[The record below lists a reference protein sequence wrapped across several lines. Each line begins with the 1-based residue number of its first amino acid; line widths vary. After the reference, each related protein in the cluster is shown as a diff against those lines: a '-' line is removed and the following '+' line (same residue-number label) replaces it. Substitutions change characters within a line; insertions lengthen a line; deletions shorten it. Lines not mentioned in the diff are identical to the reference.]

1 MPMCNIGDK
10 FKIMRRLLGT
20 LFLGVVFGGVGCSP
34 GAIQDP
40 LKASDWIK
48 AFESPF
54 MTMNDQARSE
64 QLTVLRWIY
73 ESPWLTF
80 DAGLDKER
88 IPDACQFRNFVAL
101 RAQGAAAAGSADLG
115 ALTTQYLAQCETEI
129 ANGPKDL
136 LRNLYRTLFI
146 RFAVEN
152 NPYVRRVVFHLP
164 NGYRQPGLIALKDDR
179 HRRPWLILR
188 AGILG
193 NSVDVQAERFVLLQ
207 LFEQGPFN
215 VIFLDS
221 MTSAE
226 TIKLNE
232 KLSVGGLDEGLQ
244 NYQIARQLRDPAE
257 PLSRLVG
264 DIHLMA
270 ISMGGHGLFMSMILN
285 EVNPPLFKSAV
296 GLCPMV
302 QFRETFSGHERSPW
316 SFWGMNLY
324 ASFRMSP
331 LMKRIPGIRRSW
343 FLPDAFAWV
352 RDHYQGPL
360 TDDGQVQFPEGFPKT
375 DFMKGN
381 EILPYV
387 PLIRTP
393 VSVFATV
400 KDDLVPYAI
409 NTGVLL
415 QLPERNPAVQIHP
428 LQESFH
434 CSFPGA
440 YSWSQMGD
448 LLKAQFFGAEPL
460 EDLEGFARQTRPL
473 PASLAGQAIDADLD
487 FELQDQD
494 RFLKARVRATDG
506 AEMSVDI
513 PIDDLGWGTIGRV
526 RNETEARTLTR
537 WANAN
542 IHLITTDEGHL
553 ALTWPVPADG
563 VAAGRKAPREHGEAN

>member
-1 MPMCNIGDK
+1 MPACNIRDHLRTGVL
-10 FKIMRRLLGT
+10 RWALGL
-20 LFLGVVFGGVGCSP
+20 LFLSAGCSP
-34 GAIQDP
+34 GALQNP
-40 LKASDWIK
+40 LETSDWIQ
-48 AFESPF
+48 AFESEF
-54 MTMNDQARSE
+54 MTMNDAASSE
-64 QLTVLRWIY
+64 QLRVLRWIY

-80 DAGLDKER
+80 DAGLEDEK
-88 IPDACQFRNFVAL
+88 IPAACQFRNFQAISSAHAAHAPGTEAL
-101 RAQGAAAAGSADLG
+101 RDLTAD
-115 ALTTQYLAQCETEI
+115 YLAKCEKEI
-129 ANGPKDL
+129 ATGPKDL
-136 LRNLYRTLFI
+136 ARNLYRTLFI

-232 KLSVGGLDEGLQ
+232 RLSVGGLDEGLQ
-244 NYQIARQLRDPAE
+244 NYQIARRLTDPAE

-264 DIHLMA
+264 DVHLMA
-270 ISMGGHGLFMSMILN
+270 ISMGGHGMLMAMILN
-285 EVNPPLFKSAV
+285 EVNPPVFKSAV

-316 SFWGMNLY
+316 SFLGMNIY
-324 ASFRMSP
+324 ASFRLP
-331 LMKRIPGIRRSW
+331 LMERVPGIRRSW

-352 RDHYQGPL
+352 RDHYRGPL
-360 TDDGQVQFPEGFPKT
+360 TDDGSVAFPPAFPKT
-375 DFMKGN
+375 DFLKGN
-381 EILPYV
+381 ELLPYV
-387 PLIRTP
+387 RTIRHP

-400 KDDLVPYAI
+400 KDDLVPFAI
-409 NTGVLL
+409 NTGVLRE
-415 QLPERNPAVQIHP
+415 LPEKNPDVRIYP

-440 YSWSQMGD
+440 YSWSQMGE
-448 LLKAQFFGAEPL
+448 LLKAQFFGADAVPP
-460 EDLEGFARQTRPL
+460 GFRRQTWPL
-473 PASLAGQAIDADLD
+473 PPLAPGQAVNAALD
-487 FELQDQD
+487 FDLADQD
-494 RFLKARVRATDG
+494 EFLTARVRADDG
-506 AEMSVDI
+506 AEVSVQI
-513 PIDDLGWGTIGRV
+513 PVDALAWGTLGRV

-537 WANAN
+537 WAFQNV
-542 IHLITTDEGHL
+542 HLSADLEG
-553 ALTWPVPADG
+553 ALTLSWPVPADFTW
-563 VAAGRKAPREHGEAN
+563 PRR